1 MKTEI
6 GSSKSKRHPSYGDLA
21 LDDLKK
27 TFHLTITR
35 PLLFEQIIPLEPS
48 QWLRDVL
55 KAGFA
60 MSVVSEKAR
69 SEFLVAPI
77 LLCIQERHQGQISIY
92 SGVKFDVEPERGL
105 RGVCDFILSASPMLP
120 TVQSPVFVMVEAK
133 KNDIEEGLGQ
143 CVGEMI
149 AAQLFNQREQHTLPS
164 IYGCV
169 TTGEN
174 WQFLRLR
181 ETLLEIDAQRYFLV
195 NVPDILGILEA
206 IVRESLAVANLFDE
220 SSPIR

>member
-1 MKTEI
+1 MMNTTKTI
-6 GSSKSKRHPSYGDLA
+6 SSKPKRHLSYGDLS
-21 LDDLKK
+21 LDDLRK
-27 TFHLTITR
+27 TFHLTVTR
-35 PLLFEQIIPLEPS
+35 PMLFERIERVEPS
-48 QWLRDVL
+48 SWLSEVL

-77 LLCIQERHQGQISIY
+77 LLDIQQRHQGQLSIY

-105 RGVCDFILSASPMLP
+105 RGICDFILSASPMLP
-120 TVQSPVFVMVEAK
+120 TVQSPVCVMVEAK

-149 AAQLFNQREQHTLPS
+149 AAQIFNQREQHDISS

-181 ETLLEIDAQRYFLV
+181 DALLEIDAQRYFLV
-195 NVPDILGILEA
+195 NVADILGIFEIIA
-206 IVRESLAVANLFDE
+206 CESLAVAT
-220 SSPIR
+220 

>member
-6 GSSKSKRHPSYGDLA
+6 GSSKSKRHPNYGDLA

-27 TFHLTITR
+27 IFHLTITR

-77 LLCIQERHQGQISIY
+77 LLCIQERHGANQH
-92 SGVKFDVEPERGL
+92 
-105 RGVCDFILSASPMLP
+105 
-120 TVQSPVFVMVEAK
+120 
-133 KNDIEEGLGQ
+133 
-143 CVGEMI
+143 
-149 AAQLFNQREQHTLPS
+149 LFRRE
-164 IYGCV
+164 
-169 TTGEN
+169 
-174 WQFLRLR
+174 
-181 ETLLEIDAQRYFLV
+181 
-195 NVPDILGILEA
+195 
-206 IVRESLAVANLFDE
+206 
-220 SSPIR
+220 IRC